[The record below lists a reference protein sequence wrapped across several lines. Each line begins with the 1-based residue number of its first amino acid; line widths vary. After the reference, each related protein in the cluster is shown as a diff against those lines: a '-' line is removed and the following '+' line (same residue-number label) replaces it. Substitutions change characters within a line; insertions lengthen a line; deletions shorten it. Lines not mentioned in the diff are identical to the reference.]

1 MRSIAITNQKGGVG
15 KTTTSAS
22 LGSALAQMGQR
33 VCLVDLD
40 PQANLTMHL
49 GVEPGQSKASVYEL
63 LGGSATLDE
72 SVLTVRG
79 NLDLVPAEIDLAG
92 AEVELVGVVGREKL
106 LRDAL
111 FSAQDRYDVLLI
123 DCPPSLGLL
132 TINALSAVEE
142 VFIALQPHFLA
153 MQGLGK
159 LLETVSLVQRRI
171 NDQLKITGVV
181 LCMYDSRTA
190 LCSEVATEVGRF
202 FQSEHPLQSLWEGAR
217 IFRRYIRRNIT
228 LAEAP
233 GHGQTIFEYA
243 PTSHG
248 AEDYRALAEEIVAWW
263 AGTLSDEEIQQP
275 EPTAEEQQVQAEVG
289 VALSLEDEG
298 TAAAAETETMQTTE
312 PAELSS
318 PETESQHGDYHTAPT
333 DAMPPVVAP
342 AEPAPG
348 GSPDDADGASYD
360 PVMPEAGP
368 ETSELHRVDESP
380 AQLMAPAEGDAE
392 AESVGHFAD
401 SEITNNE
408 QNTQG

>member
-15 KTTTSAS
+15 KTTTSVS
-22 LGSALAQMGQR
+22 LGSALAQMGKR

-49 GVEPGQSKASVYEL
+49 GVEPGQAKASVYEL

-72 SVLTVRG
+72 SVRTVRE

-111 FSAQDRYDVLLI
+111 FPAQDRYDVLLI

-171 NDQLKITGVV
+171 NERLKIAGVI

-190 LCSEVATEVGRF
+190 LCSEVAAEVGRF
-202 FQSEHPLQSLWEGAR
+202 FQSEHPLKSLWEGAR
-217 IFRRYIRRNIT
+217 IFRRYVRRNIT

-233 GHGQTIFEYA
+233 GHGQNIFEYA
-243 PTSHG
+243 PGSHG
-248 AEDYRALAEEIVAWW
+248 AEDYRALAEELVAWW
-263 AGTLSDEEIQQP
+263 AGTLIEGEFEEPGPSAEDGDEQ
-275 EPTAEEQQVQAEVG
+275 AEEGLSSAEGNEGEVG
-289 VALSLEDEG
+289 ALG
-298 TAAAAETETMQTTE
+298 AEMARTTE
-312 PAELSS
+312 STKPSRLA
-318 PETESQHGDYHTAPT
+318 TEAGKGEYQVAPT
-333 DAMPPVVAP
+333 DSMPPVVEP
-342 AEPAPG
+342 AEASV
-348 GSPDDADGASYD
+348 GSVPSGVEQPSYG
-360 PVMPEAGP
+360 PVMPEAER
-368 ETSELHRVDESP
+368 ETSELQRVNDKA
-380 AQLMAPAEGDAE
+380 AQVLAPAEGE
-392 AESVGHFAD
+392 AGGESVGHFAD
-401 SEITNNE
+401 SEIANNE